1 MTTTPAT
8 PNTPAEPPLV
18 SVIIPN
24 YNYARTLRLCLE
36 SVRAQ
41 TYPNIEVIVV
51 DDRSTDDSVAIA
63 HEYGA
68 DVTVTPENIGAPAAR
83 NLGAERAGGEVL
95 FFLDSDVALAPD
107 AVAGAAALLTGDP
120 SVGGVCGTY
129 DAEPLIRDSLV
140 EEVRSLQ
147 LYAWIHG
154 GQGDISTVY
163 TALFAVRRDVWEEVG
178 GFDPALRH
186 SENADYGHRLSAR
199 YRIVLTEAVHGRH
212 DHDDTLR
219 VLISKMFHRAR
230 MHMPLYLRRPDF
242 SGGPSNGLRGWAT
255 LAALGAVLTAPLAAL
270 AGLWALLLPV
280 LLVVL
285 SVVFDGGMYRMVLRR
300 KGLWFCGYFTA
311 VWFLVNVTVA
321 LAVFAGLA
329 QWLLSARFR
338 HTYDAPL
345 AAPARS
351 A

>member
-1 MTTTPAT
+1 MTTTPD
-8 PNTPAEPPLV
+8 PAGTPLV

-41 TYPNIEVIVV
+41 THPNIELIVV
-51 DDRSTDDSVAIA
+51 DDRSTDNSAEIA
-63 HEYGA
+63 REYGA
-68 DVTVTPENIGAPAAR
+68 EVTVTPTNIGAPAAR
-83 NLGAERAGGEVL
+83 NLGAERARGSVL

-107 AVAGAAALLTGDP
+107 AVANAAALLSGDP
-120 SVGGVCGTY
+120 AVGGVCGTY

-163 TALFAVRRDVWEEVG
+163 TALFAVRRDVWDEIG

-199 YRIVLTEAVHGRH
+199 YRIVLTGSVHGRH

-230 MHMPLYLRRPDF
+230 LHMPLYLRRPDF

-270 AGLWALLLPV
+270 AGPLVLLLPAV
-280 LLVVL
+280 LLVL
-285 SVVFDGGMYRMVLRR
+285 SVVCDARMYGMVLRR
-300 KGLWFCGYFTA
+300 KGLWFWLYFTA

-338 HTYDAPL
+338 HTYDRPL
-345 AAPARS
+345 PAATTARS

>member
-1 MTTTPAT
+1 MTTKIDPIT
-8 PNTPAEPPLV
+8 PPLV

-41 TYPNIEVIVV
+41 SYPNIELIVV
-51 DDRSTDDSVAIA
+51 DDRSTDDSVRIA

-68 DVTVTPENIGAPAAR
+68 DVTVTPTNIGAPAAR
-83 NLGAERAGGEVL
+83 NLGAQGARGEVL

-107 AVAGAAALLTGDP
+107 AVANAVELLSGDP
-120 SVGGVCGTY
+120 AVGGVCGTY

-163 TALFAVRRDVWEEVG
+163 TALFAVRNDVWAEVG
-178 GFDPALRH
+178 PFDPALRH
-186 SENADYGHRLSAR
+186 SENADYGHRLSSR
-199 YRIVLTEAVHGRH
+199 YRIVLSETVHGRH

-219 VLISKMFHRAR
+219 VLLTKMFHRAR
-230 MHMPLYLRRPDF
+230 MHIPLYLRRPDF
-242 SGGPSNGLRGWAT
+242 SGGPTNGLRGWAT
-255 LAALGAVLTAPLAAL
+255 LAALAAVLTAPAAAL
-270 AGLWALLLPV
+270 AGPWALALPVV
-280 LLVVL
+280 LLVV
-285 SVVFDGGMYRMVLRR
+285 SIVFDAGMYRLVVQH
-300 KGLWFCGYFTA
+300 KGFWFALYFTA

-321 LAVFAGLA
+321 LAVFAGLG
-329 QWLLSARFR
+329 QWALSAHFR
-338 HTYDAPL
+338 QTYDAPL
-345 AAPARS
+345 AATPRS